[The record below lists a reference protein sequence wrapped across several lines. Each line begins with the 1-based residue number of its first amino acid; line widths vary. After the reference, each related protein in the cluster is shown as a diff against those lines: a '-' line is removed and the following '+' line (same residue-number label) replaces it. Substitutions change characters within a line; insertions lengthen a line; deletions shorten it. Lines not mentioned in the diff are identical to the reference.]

1 MSENPES
8 SKGSTP
14 KVEGAEKVNKPPVK
28 KGWSNPALR
37 MMGIPR
43 ISLPSRN
50 WMIFWTL
57 LASVGGG
64 VAYDKYQQKQIRK
77 KWMEKFRPL
86 GEEAYRSDRIPRK
99 LSVFIAPPPNDY
111 LDSSMMYFR
120 KYVKPI
126 LNASAI
132 DFDVFTENRQGD
144 IRAAVAE
151 RIRELRTETIENAK
165 KAREEAIQKQ
175 YDVSWTK
182 FFKQDV
188 PNFFALKFQ
197 RNSKEEEVLINS
209 NDLYSPKDVLG
220 FYYLNEP
227 IEAKREDELNPF
239 EAGGVI
245 CIGRGAYKEYM
256 TGVHE
261 GLLGPLEAPVEIKT
275 IPEAD
280 SQLTENEIKTI
291 TEADSQLT
299 GIEIATAQ
307 TNDESRTVTE
317 LPVVPVDSE
326 SPSSNV
332 SAQDNVPE
340 TPLETEEKTQNTD
353 EEEDEKPVPKPFIT
367 ADEYPTAVYAPEFQN
382 ETLIKNK
389 KNVPVLFEQ
398 PVYVFPL
405 PIISGFLNTHRK
417 IYAFFTRRNVAE
429 DFGVRTSAV
438 VHNVSRPFV
447 YKDQFMAKEEEL
459 EWPKKWVATGKE
471 KNSEWVQE
479 LVTDERVTARMKV
492 FDVLLLDAKP
502 IDNTIEKPKTN
513 E

>member
-1 MSENPES
+1 MSENPEP

-14 KVEGAEKVNKPPVK
+14 NVEGAEK
-28 KGWSNPALR
+28 R
-37 MMGIPR
+37 MMGIPK

-64 VAYDKYQQKQIRK
+64 VAYDRYQQKQIRK
-77 KWMEKFRPL
+77 KWMEKFEPL
-86 GEEAYRSDRIPRK
+86 GKEAYRTDRIPRK

-111 LDSSMMYFR
+111 LDSSMVYFR
-120 KYVKPI
+120 KYVKPL

-151 RIRELRTETIENAK
+151 RIRELRIETNENAK
-165 KAREEAIQKQ
+165 KAQEEAKQKQ
-175 YDVSWTK
+175 YDASWTK
-182 FFKQDV
+182 FFKKDV
-188 PNFFALKFQ
+188 PNFFTLKFQ
-197 RNSKEEEVLINS
+197 SNSKEDEALVSS

-220 FYYLNEP
+220 LYYLKEP
-227 IEAKREDELNPF
+227 IDAKRDDELNPM

-261 GLLGPLEAPVEIKT
+261 GLLGPLEAPEEV
-275 IPEAD
+275 
-280 SQLTENEIKTI
+280 KTI
-291 TEADSQLT
+291 TEVDAQVT
-299 GIEIATAQ
+299 ENEPETAH
-307 TNDESRTVTE
+307 NDNESKAVAE
-317 LPVVPVDSE
+317 LPVLPTDDLPADSVVE
-326 SPSSNV
+326 
-332 SAQDNVPE
+332 QDAVPE
-340 TPLETEEKTQNTD
+340 TPSETAEKTPKA
-353 EEEDEKPVPKPFIT
+353 EEEDNEKPVPKPFIT
-367 ADEYPTAVYAPEFQN
+367 PDEYPNATYAPEFQN
-382 ETLIKNK
+382 VTLIKNK
-389 KNVPVLFEQ
+389 KNVPVIFEQ

-405 PIISGFLNTHRK
+405 PIVSGFLNTHRK
-417 IYAFFTRRNVAE
+417 LYRFFTKRNVA
-429 DFGVRTSAV
+429 DDYGCRTSV
-438 VHNVSRPFV
+438 VVQNVSRPFV

-479 LVTDERVTARMKV
+479 LVTDDRVTTRMKV
-492 FDVLLLDAKP
+492 FDVLLLAAKSTDKP
-502 IDNTIEKPKTN
+502 IDKPTN

>member
-8 SKGSTP
+8 PKGSTP
-14 KVEGAEKVNKPPVK
+14 KVEATEKANKPPVK

-37 MMGIPR
+37 MMGIPK

-64 VAYDKYQQKQIRK
+64 VAYDRYQQKQIRK
-77 KWMEKFRPL
+77 KWMDKFRPL

-165 KAREEAIQKQ
+165 KAREEAIKKQ

-182 FFKQDV
+182 FFKQDI
-188 PNFFALKFQ
+188 PNFFSLKFQ
-197 RNSKEEEVLINS
+197 RNSKEEEVLVSS

-220 FYYLNEP
+220 FYYLNQP
-227 IEAKREDELNPF
+227 VDAKRDDELNPF

-261 GLLGPLEAPVEIKT
+261 GLLGPLEAPVEV
-275 IPEAD
+275 
-280 SQLTENEIKTI
+280 KTI
-291 TEADSQLT
+291 TEADTQLT
-299 GIEIATAQ
+299 ENQIETAQ
-307 TNDESRTVTE
+307 IKDESRPVTE
-317 LPVVPVDSE
+317 LPVVPVDSDSTSE
-326 SPSSNV
+326 NEN
-332 SAQDNVPE
+332 AQANVPD
-340 TPLETEEKTQNTD
+340 TSLETEEKTPNAD
-353 EEEDEKPVPKPFIT
+353 EEDETPVPKPFISV
-367 ADEYPTAVYAPEFQN
+367 DEYPGAVYAPEFQN

-405 PIISGFLNTHRK
+405 PIVSGFLNTHRK
-417 IYAFFTRRNVAE
+417 IYRFFTRRNVAE
-429 DFGVRTSAV
+429 DFGYRTSAV

-492 FDVLLLDAKP
+492 FDVLLLGANST
-502 IDNTIEKPKTN
+502 DNTTENSRTN

>member
-1 MSENPES
+1 MSENPEP

-14 KVEGAEKVNKPPVK
+14 KVEGGAEANKPKVK

-50 WMIFWTL
+50 WTIFWTL
-57 LASVGGG
+57 LATVGGG
-64 VAYDKYQQKQIRK
+64 IAYDKHEQKQIRK
-77 KWMEKFRPL
+77 KWIENFGPL
-86 GEEAYRSDRIPRK
+86 GEKAYRSDRIPRK

-111 LDSSMMYFR
+111 LDESVVYFR

-151 RIRELRTETIENAK
+151 RIRELRVETVEKAK
-165 KAREEAIQKQ
+165 KKQEEATQKQ
-175 YDVSWTK
+175 YDASWSK
-182 FFKQDV
+182 IFKKDV
-188 PNFFALKFQ
+188 PNFFTRKFLSSKDDNDENLVD
-197 RNSKEEEVLINS
+197 RNTLCAP
-209 NDLYSPKDVLG
+209 NDLLG
-220 FYYLNEP
+220 FYYLNES
-227 IEAKREDELNPF
+227 IDAKRDDELNPL

-261 GLLGPLEAPVEIKT
+261 GLLGPLEAPI
-275 IPEAD
+275 EAKKITD
-280 SQLTENEIKTI
+280 ADPQSVTEVTGSN
-291 TEADSQLT
+291 TEAK
-299 GIEIATAQ
+299 A
-307 TNDESRTVTE
+307 VVE
-317 LPVVPVDSE
+317 LPIDAPAELPAE
-326 SPSSNV
+326 SPV
-332 SAQDNVPE
+332 ELALDPLTDTTVPPKEEE
-340 TPLETEEKTQNTD
+340 TPSEAATETKPPKTN
-353 EEEDEKPVPKPFIT
+353 EEEEEEQEKPVPKAFIT
-367 ADEYPTAVYAPEFQN
+367 PDEYPTAVFAPELEG
-382 ETLIKNK
+382 ETIIRNR

-405 PIISGFLNTHRK
+405 PKISGFLNTHRK
-417 IYAFFTRRNVAE
+417 IYGFFTRRKVAE
-429 DFGVRTSAV
+429 DYGFRTSAV
-438 VHNVSRPFV
+438 VYNASRPFV

-459 EWPKKWVATGKE
+459 DWPKKWVASGKE

-479 LVTDERVTARMKV
+479 LVVDDRVVTRMKV
-492 FDVLLLDAKP
+492 YDPQLSAAKSN
-502 IDNTIEKPKTN
+502 DKPN

>member
-1 MSENPES
+1 MSENPEPP
-8 SKGSTP
+8 KGSTP

-37 MMGIPR
+37 MMGIPK

-64 VAYDKYQQKQIRK
+64 VAYDRYQQKQIRK
-77 KWMEKFRPL
+77 KWMEKFVPL
-86 GEEAYRSDRIPRK
+86 GEEAYRTDRIPRK

-111 LDSSMMYFR
+111 LDSSMIYFR
-120 KYVKPI
+120 KYVKPL

-151 RIRELRTETIENAK
+151 RIRELRIETNENAK
-165 KAREEAIQKQ
+165 KAQEETKQKQ
-175 YDVSWTK
+175 YDASWTK
-182 FFKQDV
+182 FFKKDV
-188 PNFFALKFQ
+188 PNFFTLKFQ
-197 RNSKEEEVLINS
+197 SNSKEDEALVNS

-227 IEAKREDELNPF
+227 IDAKRDDELNPM

-261 GLLGPLEAPVEIKT
+261 GLLGPLEAPEEV
-275 IPEAD
+275 
-280 SQLTENEIKTI
+280 KTI
-291 TEADSQLT
+291 TEVDAQVT
-299 GIEIATAQ
+299 EIEPETAH
-307 TNDESRTVTE
+307 NDNESKAVVE
-317 LPVVPVDSE
+317 LPVLPTDVLPAGSVNEQDAVPADSVNE
-326 SPSSNV
+326 QG
-332 SAQDNVPE
+332 AVPE
-340 TPLETEEKTQNTD
+340 TPSETEEKTPNAD
-353 EEEDEKPVPKPFIT
+353 EEDNEKPVPKPFIT
-367 ADEYPTAVYAPEFQN
+367 PDEYPNATYAPEFQN
-382 ETLIKNK
+382 VTLIKNK
-389 KNVPVLFEQ
+389 KNVPVIFEQ

-405 PIISGFLNTHRK
+405 PIVSGFLNTHRK
-417 IYAFFTRRNVAE
+417 IYRFFTKRNVA
-429 DFGVRTSAV
+429 DDYGCRTSV
-438 VHNVSRPFV
+438 VVQNVSRPFV

-479 LVTDERVTARMKV
+479 LVTDDRVTARMKV
-492 FDVLLLDAKP
+492 FDVLLLAAKSSDKP
-502 IDNTIEKPKTN
+502 IDKPTN

>member
-1 MSENPES
+1 MSENPEP

-57 LASVGGG
+57 LAGVGGG
-64 VAYDKYQQKQIRK
+64 VAYDRYQQKQIRK
-77 KWMEKFRPL
+77 KWMEKFGPL
-86 GEEAYRSDRIPRK
+86 GEEAYRTDRIPRK

-111 LDSSMMYFR
+111 LDSSMVYFR
-120 KYVKPI
+120 KYVKPL

-151 RIRELRTETIENAK
+151 RIRELRIETNENAK
-165 KAREEAIQKQ
+165 KAQEEAKQKQ
-175 YDVSWTK
+175 YDASWTK
-182 FFKQDV
+182 FFKKDV
-188 PNFFALKFQ
+188 PNFFTLKFQ
-197 RNSKEEEVLINS
+197 NKSKEDEVLVS
-209 NDLYSPKDVLG
+209 SSDLYSPKDVLG
-220 FYYLNEP
+220 FYYLNET
-227 IEAKREDELNPF
+227 IEPKRDDELNPM

-261 GLLGPLEAPVEIKT
+261 GLLGPLEAPEEVKKITEIDAKVAEKKPETGDNESKT
-275 IPEAD
+275 LIVLPTDDLPAD
-280 SQLTENEIKTI
+280 SVNEQVVVP
-291 TEADSQLT
+291 ADSVN
-299 GIEIATAQ
+299 E
-307 TNDESRTVTE
+307 
-317 LPVVPVDSE
+317 
-326 SPSSNV
+326 
-332 SAQDNVPE
+332 QDAVPE
-340 TPLETEEKTQNTD
+340 TPSETEENTPNAD
-353 EEEDEKPVPKPFIT
+353 EEDNEKPVPKPFIT
-367 ADEYPTAVYAPEFQN
+367 PDEYPNATYAPEFQN
-382 ETLIKNK
+382 VTLIKNK
-389 KNVPVLFEQ
+389 KNVPVIFEQ

-405 PIISGFLNTHRK
+405 PLVSGFLNTHRK
-417 IYAFFTRRNVAE
+417 IYRFFTKRNVA
-429 DFGVRTSAV
+429 DDYGTRTSV
-438 VHNVSRPFV
+438 VVQNVSRPFV

-479 LVTDERVTARMKV
+479 LVTDDRVTSRMKV
-492 FDVLLLDAKP
+492 FDVLLLAAKP
-502 IDNTIEKPKTN
+502 PTDKQIEKPTN

>member
-1 MSENPES
+1 MSENPEP

-14 KVEGAEKVNKPPVK
+14 NVEGAEKVNKPPVK

-37 MMGIPR
+37 MMGIPK

-64 VAYDKYQQKQIRK
+64 VAYDRYQQKQIRK
-77 KWMEKFRPL
+77 KWMEKFEPL
-86 GEEAYRSDRIPRK
+86 GEEAYRTDRIPRK

-111 LDSSMMYFR
+111 LDSSMVYFR
-120 KYVKPI
+120 KYVKPL

-151 RIRELRTETIENAK
+151 RIRELRIETNENAK
-165 KAREEAIQKQ
+165 KAQEEAKQEQ
-175 YDVSWTK
+175 YDASWTK
-182 FFKQDV
+182 FFKKDV
-188 PNFFALKFQ
+188 PNFFTLKFQ
-197 RNSKEEEVLINS
+197 SNSKEDEALVSS

-220 FYYLNEP
+220 LYYLKEP
-227 IEAKREDELNPF
+227 IDAKRDDELNPM

-261 GLLGPLEAPVEIKT
+261 GLLGPLEAPEEVRT
-275 IPEAD
+275 ITEVDP
-280 SQLTENEIKTI
+280 QVTENEP
-291 TEADSQLT
+291 E
-299 GIEIATAQ
+299 TAH
-307 TNDESRTVTE
+307 NDNESKAVVE
-317 LPVVPVDSE
+317 LPVLPTDDLPADSVDK
-326 SPSSNV
+326 
-332 SAQDNVPE
+332 QDAVPE
-340 TPLETEEKTQNTD
+340 TPSETAENTPNAEEGDN
-353 EEEDEKPVPKPFIT
+353 EKPVPKPFIT
-367 ADEYPTAVYAPEFQN
+367 PDEYPNATYAPEFQN
-382 ETLIKNK
+382 VSLIMNK
-389 KNVPVLFEQ
+389 KNVPVIFEQ

-405 PIISGFLNTHRK
+405 PIVSGFLNTHRK
-417 IYAFFTRRNVAE
+417 LYRFFTKRNVA
-429 DFGVRTSAV
+429 DDYGCRTSV
-438 VHNVSRPFV
+438 VVQNVSRPFV

-479 LVTDERVTARMKV
+479 LVTDDRVTTRMKV
-492 FDVLLLDAKP
+492 FDVLLAAKSTDKP
-502 IDNTIEKPKTN
+502 IDKPTN

>member
-1 MSENPES
+1 MSENPEP

-14 KVEGAEKVNKPPVK
+14 NVEGAEKVNKPPVK

-37 MMGIPR
+37 MMGIPK

-64 VAYDKYQQKQIRK
+64 VAYDRYQQKQIRK
-77 KWMEKFRPL
+77 KWMEKFEPL
-86 GEEAYRSDRIPRK
+86 GEEAYRTDRIPRK

-111 LDSSMMYFR
+111 LDSSMVYFR
-120 KYVKPI
+120 KYVKPL

-151 RIRELRTETIENAK
+151 RIRELRIETNENAK
-165 KAREEAIQKQ
+165 KAQEEAKQEQ
-175 YDVSWTK
+175 YDASWTK
-182 FFKQDV
+182 FFKKDV
-188 PNFFALKFQ
+188 PNFFTLKFQ
-197 RNSKEEEVLINS
+197 SNSKEDEALVSS

-220 FYYLNEP
+220 LYYLKEP
-227 IEAKREDELNPF
+227 IDAKRDDELNPM

-261 GLLGPLEAPVEIKT
+261 GLLGPLEAPEEVRT
-275 IPEAD
+275 ITEVDP
-280 SQLTENEIKTI
+280 QVTENEP
-291 TEADSQLT
+291 E
-299 GIEIATAQ
+299 TAH
-307 TNDESRTVTE
+307 NDNESKAVVE
-317 LPVVPVDSE
+317 LPVLPTDDLPADSVDK
-326 SPSSNV
+326 
-332 SAQDNVPE
+332 QDAVPE
-340 TPLETEEKTQNTD
+340 TPSETAENTPNAEEGDN
-353 EEEDEKPVPKPFIT
+353 EKPVPKPFIT
-367 ADEYPTAVYAPEFQN
+367 PDEYPNATYAPEFQN
-382 ETLIKNK
+382 VSLIMNK
-389 KNVPVLFEQ
+389 KNVPVIFEQ

-405 PIISGFLNTHRK
+405 PIVSGFLNTHRK
-417 IYAFFTRRNVAE
+417 LYRFFTKRNVA
-429 DFGVRTSAV
+429 DDYGCRTSV
-438 VHNVSRPFV
+438 VVQNVSRPFV

-479 LVTDERVTARMKV
+479 LVTDDRVTTRMKV
-492 FDVLLLDAKP
+492 FDVSLAAKSTDKP
-502 IDNTIEKPKTN
+502 IDKPTN